1 MFSKPNLLLPKRIDR
16 RAAKIIDRS
25 GCNFRIMLYDN
36 EICIPKQYLHYII
49 NVKDLLTEDHCMM
62 LKLNTV
68 KIVNDKSKSVAILD
82 ASPMSVQTQ
91 VMLPKEFEYS
101 LVKKPGTISLKDC
114 FYLTLYV

>member
-16 RAAKIIDRS
+16 RVAKIIDNS
-25 GCNFRIMLYDN
+25 GCNFRIMLYNN

-49 NVKDLLTEDHCMM
+49 DVKDLLTEDPCMI

-68 KIVNDKSKSVAILD
+68 KIVNDQSESVAILD
-82 ASPMSVQTQ
+82 ASTMSVQTQ